1 MYWRRIPVSSI
12 PIDDLGQFEV
22 WLKGQWQIK
31 EDLLE
36 GYARNGRFP
45 ADDGHDSDGEPAL
58 NGNPGSKVSQGAGY
72 IETKVKLANTY
83 EIGQIFVVLAAF
95 VLIINVLVKVYNM
108 AHYGILSGL
117 RIRP

>member
-12 PIDDLGQFEV
+12 PIDDFSQFEA

-31 EDLLE
+31 ENLLE
-36 GYARNGRFP
+36 GYVRNGRFP
-45 ADDGHDSDGEPAL
+45 ADDGHDSEGEPTL
-58 NGNPGSKVSQGAGY
+58 NGNPGSQVSKGAGF

-95 VLIINVLVKVYNM
+95 ALVVNVLAKIYNM
-108 AHYGILSGL
+108 VRYGTLSGHD
-117 RIRP
+117 